1 MTETHAPQTLL
12 MRTGGDKIPYVQI
25 LTKNWPIK
33 TVSGFSSLG
42 FEFGPR
48 PGLGLGSWARSKLR
62 AWKGAPRTSFDWSVF
77 FCEYPNIIMA
87 F

>member
-48 PGLGLGSWARSKLR
+48 PATSGRVAATYSWARSELK
-62 AWKGAPRTSFDWSVF
+62 A
-77 FCEYPNIIMA
+77 
-87 F
+87 